1 MTKDYLG
8 RELEVG
14 DFVIYMRQGYRE
26 LRLAQIIKFTATGK
40 VRIAWKEKWGDQ
52 HLLRDQHLLQ
62 EGYQLVKVEG
72 EELTFFLLNQKG

>member
-8 RELEVG
+8 RQLAAG

-40 VRIAWKEKWGDQ
+40 VRIAWKEKWGD
-52 HLLRDQHLLQ
+52 RDLLQ
-62 EGYQLVKVEG
+62 EGNQLVKVEG

>member
-8 RELEVG
+8 RQLTVG

-26 LRLAQIIKFTATGK
+26 LRLAQIIKFTTTGK
-40 VRIAWKEKWGDQ
+40 VRISWKEKWGD
-52 HLLRDQHLLQ
+52 RDLLQ
-62 EGYQLVKVEG
+62 EGNQLVKVEG

>member
-52 HLLRDQHLLQ
+52 HLLQ

>member
-8 RELEVG
+8 RQLALD

-26 LRLAQIIKFTATGK
+26 LRLAQIKKFTATGK
-40 VRIAWKEKWGDQ
+40 VRIAWKEKWGD
-52 HLLRDQHLLQ
+52 RDLLQ
-62 EGYQLVKVEG
+62 DGNQLVKVEG

>member
-8 RELEVG
+8 RQLALD

-26 LRLAQIIKFTATGK
+26 LRLARIIKFTATGK
-40 VRIAWKEKWGDQ
+40 VRIAWKEKWGD
-52 HLLRDQHLLQ
+52 RDLLQ
-62 EGYQLVKVEG
+62 EGNQLVKVEG

>member
-1 MTKDYLG
+1 MSVVTKDYLG
-8 RELEVG
+8 RTLEVG

-26 LRLAQIIKFTATGK
+26 LRLAQIEKFTATGK
-40 VRIAWKEKWGDQ
+40 ARISWKEKWGD
-52 HLLRDQHLLQ
+52 RDLLQ